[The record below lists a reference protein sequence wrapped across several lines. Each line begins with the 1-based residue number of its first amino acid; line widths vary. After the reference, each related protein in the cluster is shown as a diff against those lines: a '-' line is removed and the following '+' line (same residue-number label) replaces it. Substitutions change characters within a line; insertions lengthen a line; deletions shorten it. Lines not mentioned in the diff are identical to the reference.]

1 MVVASV
7 AAPSTQIVIGVFA
20 TTPLS
25 FIPVIDQTPLLLV
38 VVENVAGVEV
48 PTITLMVLPEPN
60 GVVLSLLYSV
70 PDTEK
75 VAASATAL
83 PKNHTPKITA
93 STMSR
98 GNNLSDMWLLE
109 GLLYIV
115 LSAGSL
121 YCRASCD
128 LGVGVDCNLYTPTPS
143 RSSATSLVIDLDL
156 ESVETKGVRRGLGG
170 YPKAAVSGL
179 ELTG

>member
-20 TTPLS
+20 TTPLE

-48 PTITLMVLPEPN
+48 LIITLTLLPEPN

-70 PDTEK
+70 PETEK

-83 PKNHTPKITA
+83 PKNHTPKINA
-93 STMSR
+93 STMAR
-98 GNNLSDMWLLE
+98 GNNLSEDRK
-109 GLLYIV
+109 
-115 LSAGSL
+115 ST
-121 YCRASCD
+121 R
-128 LGVGVDCNLYTPTPS
+128 
-143 RSSATSLVIDLDL
+143 
-156 ESVETKGVRRGLGG
+156 
-170 YPKAAVSGL
+170 
-179 ELTG
+179 

>member
-1 MVVASV
+1 MVVVSV

-70 PDTEK
+70 PETEK

-83 PKNHTPKITA
+83 PKNHTAKTTTSITA
-93 STMSR
+93 RRKSF
-98 GNNLSDMWLLE
+98 SDIWLLE
-109 GLLYIV
+109 GVLYI
-115 LSAGSL
+115 
-121 YCRASCD
+121 
-128 LGVGVDCNLYTPTPS
+128 
-143 RSSATSLVIDLDL
+143 
-156 ESVETKGVRRGLGG
+156 
-170 YPKAAVSGL
+170 
-179 ELTG
+179 